1 MNETERLI
9 LENQM
14 VIMQVLGDIENS
26 REEDLKIQ
34 FGKTQEKLAPQSDE
48 MGFKKDIEEDTQSCS
63 SKSVEGKE

>member
-48 MGFKKDIEEDTQSCS
+48 MGF
-63 SKSVEGKE
+63 